1 MKRLD
6 ELKKEK
12 EHLARQV
19 EMEEEN
25 ITNKLSKKL
34 EKVKQEKV
42 TLENLLEQEQ
52 EYIVNK
58 LQKQVAI
65 AAPSHPHAAPPLLCR
80 CYATSAPPARRPLTL
95 SLPSP
100 PRPVPTPAAA
110 SAAVVCSP

>member
-1 MKRLD
+1 LSRLPSRSQQTQAEQEEEYITNKLMKRLD

-42 TLENLLEQEQ
+42 SFL
-52 EYIVNK
+52 VP
-58 LQKQVAI
+58 AM
-65 AAPSHPHAAPPLLCR
+65 PGPP
-80 CYATSAPPARRPLTL
+80 
-95 SLPSP
+95 
-100 PRPVPTPAAA
+100 
-110 SAAVVCSP
+110 

>member
-42 TLENLLEQEQ
+42 SRLVAVLL
-52 EYIVNK
+52 
-58 LQKQVAI
+58 
-65 AAPSHPHAAPPLLCR
+65 SSPLKG
-80 CYATSAPPARRPLTL
+80 SAVLASFPAGE
-95 SLPSP
+95 
-100 PRPVPTPAAA
+100 PREFARAGAGVH
-110 SAAVVCSP
+110 CQ